1 MAMGLKVTLAPYQV
15 LTLVA
20 DTSSAITFD
29 LVYGRLVLIDPD
41 AAPGGGTSRRRL
53 LGQVV

>member
-1 MAMGLKVTLAPYQV
+1 MAMGLKFTLAPYQV

-29 LVYGRLVLIDPD
+29 LVHGRLVIIEPD
-41 AAPGGGTSRRRL
+41 VAAGGTSRRRL
-53 LGQVV
+53 LGGVI